1 MEDKFC
7 ELVGD
12 YYLEQLISGP
22 THRDGNKLDL
32 LLCNYPEII
41 RNVITTSPEQYGY
54 PTDHHI
60 LEFTIQQNFSR
71 SQPIKRTI
79 FDYERGNFEQLRN
92 ALTNTT
98 FEDMPSENIDH
109 HWNCWKEWF
118 LTHVKNSIPM
128 KVVTD
133 TNSPPWIDGEVRHLL
148 RKKYSALKRFRQSRT
163 NARKQKLRTLSQSV
177 KYLVRQKHRGYLEK
191 VKDSFAE
198 NPKLF
203 WRYHKSV
210 RRHRVR
216 NRPEIVYNGETAKT
230 AAHKAELFNT
240 YFSSVFTSPRSS
252 TNLEAVTRSPPLRTE
267 LQLSDIVISVD
278 EVTDCLKSLDTSKAS
293 GPDGIPSR
301 LLKECAGQIAPSL
314 CDIFNHSL
322 QSGRLPSEWK
332 SANVTPIHKKQQKEL
347 AENYRPISLLPIVSK
362 VLERCV
368 YTNFYY
374 HILHLITPYQHG
386 FLRNRSCVTQLL
398 SVLHTIGKNLD
409 KNTQTDI
416 VYLDFAKAFDSVD
429 HSILLQKLKCYGVT
443 GNLLGWFAD
452 YLNNRRQRVVVD
464 GVASRWAPV
473 TSGVPQGSILGP
485 VLFVIFI
492 NDIFEV
498 TDGTSPALF
507 ADDTKVYKDV
517 RSVTDCEKL
526 QQTIDKLDIWTQD
539 NNITF
544 NASKCKVLSVT
555 RKKDPITYPYHL
567 GRNDLSRVE
576 NEKDLGVTI
585 SYKLHWETHVNEI
598 VSKANKQ
605 LGVLKRMLIINR
617 RQHQTFIVPDTS

>member
-1 MEDKFC
+1 MKSILLYTFYRPPNSSLDSIQQLNSSLDDNPESACVLLTGDFNLAIDWSLDHPSPTSAGGHLEDKFC

-12 YYLEQLISGP
+12 YYLEQLISGS

-32 LLCNYPEII
+32 LLCNYPELI

-54 PTDHHI
+54 PTDHYI
-60 LEFTIQQNFSR
+60 LEFAIQQNFSR

-92 ALTNTT
+92 ALNNTT

-148 RKKYSALKRFRQSRT
+148 RKKYAALKRFRQSRT
-163 NARKQKLRTLSQSV
+163 NAGKQKLRTLSQSV
-177 KYLVRQKHRGYLEK
+177 KYLVRQKHRDHLEK

-210 RRHRVR
+210 RRHRVS
-216 NRPEIVYNGETAKT
+216 NRPEIVFNGETSKT

-293 GPDGIPSR
+293 GPDG
-301 LLKECAGQIAPSL
+301 
-314 CDIFNHSL
+314 
-322 QSGRLPSEWK
+322 
-332 SANVTPIHKKQQKEL
+332 
-347 AENYRPISLLPIVSK
+347 
-362 VLERCV
+362 
-368 YTNFYY
+368 
-374 HILHLITPYQHG
+374 
-386 FLRNRSCVTQLL
+386 
-398 SVLHTIGKNLD
+398 
-409 KNTQTDI
+409 
-416 VYLDFAKAFDSVD
+416 
-429 HSILLQKLKCYGVT
+429 
-443 GNLLGWFAD
+443 WFAD

-464 GVASRWAPV
+464 CVASRWAPV
-473 TSGVPQGSILGP
+473 ISGVPQGSILGP

-492 NDIFEV
+492 NDIPEV

-526 QQTIDKLDIWTQD
+526 QQTLDIWTQD
-539 NNITF
+539 NNIIF

-567 GRNDLSRVE
+567 GRNYLWRVE
-576 NEKDLGVTI
+576 NEKDLGVTL

-598 VSKANKQ
+598 V
-605 LGVLKRMLIINR
+605 
-617 RQHQTFIVPDTS
+617 

>member
-1 MEDKFC
+1 
-7 ELVGD
+7 
-12 YYLEQLISGP
+12 
-22 THRDGNKLDL
+22 
-32 LLCNYPEII
+32 
-41 RNVITTSPEQYGY
+41 
-54 PTDHHI
+54 
-60 LEFTIQQNFSR
+60 
-71 SQPIKRTI
+71 
-79 FDYERGNFEQLRN
+79 
-92 ALTNTT
+92 
-98 FEDMPSENIDH
+98 MPSENIDH

-148 RKKYSALKRFRQSRT
+148 RKKYAALKRFRQSRT

-177 KYLVRQKHRGYLEK
+177 KYLVRQKHRDYLEK

-210 RRHRVR
+210 RRHRVN
-216 NRPEIVYNGETAKT
+216 NRPEIVFNGETAKT

-293 GPDGIPSR
+293 GPDV
-301 LLKECAGQIAPSL
+301 
-314 CDIFNHSL
+314 F
-322 QSGRLPSEWK
+322 
-332 SANVTPIHKKQQKEL
+332 
-347 AENYRPISLLPIVSK
+347 
-362 VLERCV
+362 
-368 YTNFYY
+368 
-374 HILHLITPYQHG
+374 
-386 FLRNRSCVTQLL
+386 
-398 SVLHTIGKNLD
+398 HTIGKNLD

-492 NDIFEV
+492 NDIPEV

-526 QQTIDKLDIWTQD
+526 QQTLDKLDIWTQD
-539 NNITF
+539 NITF

-555 RKKDPITYPYHL
+555 RKKDPIIYPYHL

-576 NEKDLGVTI
+576 NKKE
-585 SYKLHWETHVNEI
+585 NEI

-605 LGVLKRMLIINR
+605 LGVLKRTCLSLTNVNIRRSLYLPLVKSQVSYATQVWSSNHHSQLNR
-617 RQHQTFIVPDTS
+617 RIERVQRRATK

>member
-1 MEDKFC
+1 M
-7 ELVGD
+7 
-12 YYLEQLISGP
+12 
-22 THRDGNKLDL
+22 
-32 LLCNYPEII
+32 
-41 RNVITTSPEQYGY
+41 
-54 PTDHHI
+54 
-60 LEFTIQQNFSR
+60 
-71 SQPIKRTI
+71 
-79 FDYERGNFEQLRN
+79 
-92 ALTNTT
+92 
-98 FEDMPSENIDH
+98 
-109 HWNCWKEWF
+109 
-118 LTHVKNSIPM
+118 
-128 KVVTD
+128 
-133 TNSPPWIDGEVRHLL
+133 
-148 RKKYSALKRFRQSRT
+148 
-163 NARKQKLRTLSQSV
+163 
-177 KYLVRQKHRGYLEK
+177 
-191 VKDSFAE
+191 
-198 NPKLF
+198 
-203 WRYHKSV
+203 
-210 RRHRVR
+210 
-216 NRPEIVYNGETAKT
+216 
-230 AAHKAELFNT
+230 
-240 YFSSVFTSPRSS
+240 
-252 TNLEAVTRSPPLRTE
+252 
-267 LQLSDIVISVD
+267 
-278 EVTDCLKSLDTSKAS
+278 
-293 GPDGIPSR
+293 
-301 LLKECAGQIAPSL
+301 
-314 CDIFNHSL
+314 
-322 QSGRLPSEWK
+322 
-332 SANVTPIHKKQQKEL
+332 
-347 AENYRPISLLPIVSK
+347 SK

-492 NDIFEV
+492 NDIPEV

-576 NEKDLGVTI
+576 SEKDLGVTI

-605 LGVLKRMLIINR
+605 LGVLKRTCLSLTDVNIRRSLYLTLVKSQLSYATQVWSSNHHSQLNR
-617 RQHQTFIVPDTS
+617 RIERVQRRATKWILRTKTGEIPYEQRLMTLKLLPLTYDR

>member
-1 MEDKFC
+1 M
-7 ELVGD
+7 
-12 YYLEQLISGP
+12 
-22 THRDGNKLDL
+22 
-32 LLCNYPEII
+32 
-41 RNVITTSPEQYGY
+41 
-54 PTDHHI
+54 
-60 LEFTIQQNFSR
+60 
-71 SQPIKRTI
+71 
-79 FDYERGNFEQLRN
+79 
-92 ALTNTT
+92 
-98 FEDMPSENIDH
+98 
-109 HWNCWKEWF
+109 
-118 LTHVKNSIPM
+118 
-128 KVVTD
+128 
-133 TNSPPWIDGEVRHLL
+133 
-148 RKKYSALKRFRQSRT
+148 
-163 NARKQKLRTLSQSV
+163 
-177 KYLVRQKHRGYLEK
+177 
-191 VKDSFAE
+191 
-198 NPKLF
+198 
-203 WRYHKSV
+203 
-210 RRHRVR
+210 R

-252 TNLEAVTRSPPLRTE
+252 TNPEAVTHSPPLRTE

-278 EVTDCLKSLDTSKAS
+278 EVTDCLKSLGTSKAS
-293 GPDGIPSR
+293 SPDGIQSR

-322 QSGRLPSEWK
+322 QSVRLPSEWK

-386 FLRNRSCVTQLL
+386 FLRNRSCITQLI

-492 NDIFEV
+492 NDIPEV
-498 TDGTSPALF
+498 TDGTFPALF
-507 ADDTKVYKDV
+507 ADDTKVHKDV
-517 RSVTDCEKL
+517 RSVTGCENL
-526 QQTIDKLDIWTQD
+526 QQTLDKLDIWTQD

-598 VSKANKQ
+598 MSKANKQ
-605 LGVLKRMLIINR
+605 IGVLKRTCLSLTNVNIRRSLYLTLVKSQLSYATQVWSSNRHSQLNR
-617 RQHQTFIVPDTS
+617 RIERVQRRATKWILRIKTGEIPYEQRLMTLKLLPLTYDREIKDLVFFYKTLYGHINLKMDSYVSFIEHRRTRLSQAASVVLQTPLCRTTTFQSSYFNRIVKPWNCICKNFHPDTFSSPISFKNYLKRKYTELVKSVYNVELSCTWSLVRDCPCHRK